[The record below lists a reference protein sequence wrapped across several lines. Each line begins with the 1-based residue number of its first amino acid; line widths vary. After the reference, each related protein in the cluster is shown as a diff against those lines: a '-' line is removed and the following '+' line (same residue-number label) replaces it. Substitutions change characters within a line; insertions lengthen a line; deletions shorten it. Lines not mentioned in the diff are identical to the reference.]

1 MVRGV
6 LGGLAILLALGLVQG
21 GPTNTPVEVEAFNG
35 EEFQAALETE
45 EALGVLW
52 DTKNCKTCDRV
63 IALLEKIGEEVA
75 NNGVLL
81 VRVNDKRA
89 AKTYG
94 IRNFPAL
101 TLFKGGDPIPYE
113 GELDDEDQILDFLQG
128 DEEARIQGKIQDV
141 TTSQLEALVEEES
154 YVAVFF
160 YTGDFDSSSQLGGI
174 SKVSEYAEK
183 LRIKMVKIN
192 DLELVTE
199 YSLGELPALVYYRH
213 TLPILFE
220 GDLESEDD
228 ILEWLVQNRNSGEE
242 ADSIEEVDTQ
252 TLEAMVSAVENIV
265 VLFYNAKSSKSD
277 QILEVMEGLGDDC
290 ETRGAHFVKISDPAA
305 AYHYGVS
312 TLPSLVFFKNTA
324 PDIYDGSLLDGELVH
339 PWLLSHLESS
349 QIEEASPSLL
359 GKLMREARSL
369 VVVFCKYTAYAIIAL
384 THTAYLIKNYAPD
397 ELKKFLPPQNVRG
410 MASET

>member
-1 MVRGV
+1 M
-6 LGGLAILLALGLVQG
+6 LPAAILLLVPLVLGATVK
-21 GPTNTPVEVEAFNG
+21 VEIERVSGDELEASL
-35 EEFQAALETE
+35 QTE
-45 EALGVLW
+45 EAVGVVW
-52 DTKNCKTCDRV
+52 DTKNCKTCDKV
-63 IALLEKIGEEVA
+63 IGLLERVGEEVA

-89 AKTYG
+89 AKKYG

-101 TLFKGGDPIPYE
+101 TLFKGGDPVPYE
-113 GELDDEDQILDFLQG
+113 GDLADEDQVIDFLQG
-128 DEEARIQGKIQDV
+128 EEEARVQGKIPDV
-141 TTSQLEALVEEES
+141 TTSQLEAMVEDES

-160 YTGDFDSSSQLGGI
+160 YTGNFDSSAQLKGL
-174 SKVSEYAEK
+174 SKLSEFADK
-183 LRIKMVKIN
+183 LNIKRVKIN

-220 GDLESEDD
+220 GDLESEED

-242 ADSIEEVDTQ
+242 KDTIEEVDTE

-265 VLFYNAKSSKSD
+265 VLFYNAKSTKSD
-277 QILEVMEGLGDDC
+277 QILEVMEEVDNDC
-290 ETRGAHFVKISDPAA
+290 ETRGAHFVKIGDPAA

-324 PDIYDGSLLDGELVH
+324 PDIYDGSLLDGEALL
-339 PWLLSHLESS
+339 PWLLAHLESS
-349 QIEEASPSLL
+349 EIEEASPSML
-359 GKLMREARSL
+359 GKLLREARSI

-384 THTAYLIKNYAPD
+384 THTCYLIKNYAPD
-397 ELKKFLPPQNVRG
+397 DLKKFLPPQNVRG